1 MSDRETLAN
10 LPVEQQRQML
20 RKLLEERAGGGGGRF
35 PMSVQQQSLWHEYLQ
50 DPSSP
55 SFNVFLPAR
64 IRSSIDVPR
73 FRRAIEN
80 LVARHAALRTTF
92 GNDAGKPF
100 QQTHEALPA
109 GFRVLDASGYSEAQL
124 REAVIEESVQPFD
137 LRSGP
142 LLRLALFQ
150 KSPEDWVVIATAH
163 HIVVD
168 FWSLVLLLGE
178 MRQLYEDSN
187 SAIRNELAPRAD
199 NYDAFVRQQAELLG
213 SPDGDRLRRYWRR
226 QLRGASL
233 VTEFPTDF
241 FRPAR
246 FTGRAA
252 TVPIDF
258 SPQTVK
264 RMSKVA
270 ADLGVTFPSLM
281 LAIVSVLIHRYTGQE
296 SFLIGTP
303 FSGRLHRKF
312 EETVGFFVNMLP
324 LRADVTDELCF
335 ADVVRRTS
343 QAFADALQNEA
354 LPLAEIVRQS
364 AAPRDPSRSPMFQIS
379 CTFEKSHRRQ
389 ESGRAGYLF
398 DGDLQRTNFG
408 GMVQESYPIP
418 IQSCH
423 QDLEFI
429 FERSDDGI
437 HAMLCYCR
445 DLFAPS
451 SMEQLS
457 GNLCQLADQLLRHP
471 SRPLSDVPW
480 SRAGKYPKQ
489 DRSRSHGVESAKPN
503 DDSVFLAI
511 ERIARTHP
519 EQVALSCGPYQ
530 RTYRQLV
537 DEADR
542 IAAALTRR
550 GIGSGCY
557 VPVIGRRGPFVV
569 PALLGV
575 LAAGAA
581 IVPIDANEPAV
592 EFPDLVAD
600 TEAACL
606 IVDEEETRGLVSER
620 IASSVEVCTIDRLL
634 GEGVN
639 NARTGDDGSIRR
651 EVWHVPAPHDLCYL
665 IYTSGSSG
673 RPKGVMIEHQSIQN
687 TLQWRCEAVPVT
699 PDDRI
704 LILLSHQFDAGLGL
718 LLSSLIQG
726 ARLVWPDAKAS
737 NVDAMLDMIGQE
749 SITILPTIPSLL
761 ALIVEHPDFGKC
773 ESVRQVWTG
782 GETMPS
788 DLPQRLR
795 SKRSIPFWNFYG
807 PTEAAIEASAAEVS
821 GHPAN
826 RLVPIG
832 APIRATEIV
841 VLDSSRR
848 AVPPTVPGELAICGP
863 GVARGYLGRPELTA
877 QRFVKLWD
885 GRRAFLTGDHGRE
898 RSDGTFEF
906 LGRSD
911 DQIKLGGYRIEL
923 QEIEQTLQSSPLVG
937 EAAVKVH
944 RSPSAAEQLI
954 GYVTVDPSVRGGSES
969 VSDEVMR
976 FVQKCLPS
984 FKRPR
989 QIVLLDSL
997 PKTSSGKVDRKRL
1010 PEPPWHSGGERPYRK
1025 PRTGL
1030 EQFLAEQWSAD
1041 LSIER
1046 IGIDDDYF
1054 ELGGSSLQAAMLAS
1068 RLSDQL
1074 GLQVP
1079 TSLLFEMPNLV
1090 RTCERLAELHREEMI
1105 QRFGPESVEVYQDLE
1120 CGRTVAD
1127 RVNVH
1132 PLISDFGREEVS
1144 LQTASAPS
1152 ANAEQ
1157 VNAEQVDAEQ
1167 AKVDQVVSP
1176 LFMVHPPGGIII
1188 CYRDLAR
1195 YMARQR
1201 PFYAIRSRGLH
1212 GGEALPES
1220 VGAMASDYVNAV
1232 RATRPH
1238 GPYQLGGWSLG
1249 GVVAW
1254 EVARQLI
1261 EAGESVERLVLL
1273 DTAIPDGALGG
1284 ASKSSEPSPGLE
1296 YGLDYSLKQLAE
1308 LPPEEQLPL
1317 LWEHAKSLGVLD
1329 DDTTPEVAQ
1338 RAVEDLKHLFHHHLN
1353 LMSRQPLKPLPVPVL
1368 LIRPREVP
1376 VTAGTSKDR
1385 GWSALSPKV
1394 RVEFV
1399 AGHHHS
1405 MVKAPGAIE
1414 IAKLIEEE
1422 R

>member
-1 MSDRETLAN
+1 MSDRETLAS

-20 RKLLEERAGGGGGRF
+20 RKLLQERAGGGDRF

-50 DPSSP
+50 DPTSP

-73 FRRAIEN
+73 FRRAIEK

-92 GNDAGKPF
+92 GTDAGEPY
-100 QQTHEALPA
+100 QQTHAARPA
-109 GFRVLDASGYSEAQL
+109 DFRVIDASGYNEAQL
-124 REAVIEESVQPFD
+124 REAVIEESVHPFD
-137 LRSGP
+137 LRNGP
-142 LLRLALFQ
+142 LLRLALFR
-150 KSPEDWVVIATAH
+150 KASEDWVVIATAH

-178 MRQLYEDSN
+178 MRHLYEDSK
-187 SAIRNELAPRAD
+187 AGIQKELAPGAD

-213 SPDGDRLRRYWRR
+213 SADGDRLRRYWRK
-226 QLRGASL
+226 QLRDASL

-241 FRPAR
+241 FRPPR

-258 SPQTVK
+258 PPQTVR
-264 RMSKVA
+264 RMSKA
-270 ADLGVTFPSLM
+270 ASDLGVTFPSLM

-296 SFLIGTP
+296 SILIGTP

-324 LRADVTDELCF
+324 LRAEVTGELCF
-335 ADVVRRTS
+335 ADVVRRAS

-364 AAPRDPSRSPMFQIS
+364 AAPRDPSRSPLFQVS

-398 DGDLQRTNFG
+398 DGELQRTNFG

-429 FERSDDGI
+429 FERSDDEV

-445 DLFAPS
+445 DLFDPS

-457 GNLCQLADQLLRHP
+457 ANLCQLADQLLRHP

-480 SRAGKYPKQ
+480 IKSEKHVGQEQSRA
-489 DRSRSHGVESAKPN
+489 HEVETAKPDD
-503 DDSVFLAI
+503 DDSIFLSVQ
-511 ERIARTHP
+511 RIARTHP
-519 EQVALSCGPYQ
+519 EQVALSGGGYRQ
-530 RTYRQLV
+530 TYRQLV
-537 DEADR
+537 DEAER
-542 IAAALTRR
+542 IAAALGRR
-550 GIGSGCY
+550 GIGPGCY

-581 IVPIDANEPAV
+581 IVPIDASEPAI

-600 TEAACL
+600 TEATCL
-606 IVDEEETRGLVSER
+606 IVDGEETLARVRER
-620 IASSVEVCTIDRLL
+620 LAGEVDVCTISGLL
-634 GEGVN
+634 AEGAGN
-639 NARTGDDGSIRR
+639 EWTAHEKAAHEQTARERIGGDSTMRR
-651 EVWHVPAPHDLCYL
+651 VVRPGPDCEDLCYL

-673 RPKGVMIEHQSIQN
+673 RPKGVMIERQSIRN
-687 TLQWRCEAVPVT
+687 TLRWRCEAVPVNQQ
-699 PDDRI
+699 DRI

-726 ARLVWPDAKAS
+726 AHLVWSDAKAS
-737 NVDAMLDMIGQE
+737 NVDAIVEMIQRE

-761 ALIVEHPDFGKC
+761 SLMLEHPDFGNC
-773 ESVRQVWTG
+773 VSVRQVWTG
-782 GETMPS
+782 GESMPS

-795 SKRSIPFWNFYG
+795 SKLPVPFWNFYG

-826 RLVPIG
+826 RIVPIG
-832 APIRATEIV
+832 APIRSTEIV
-841 VLDSSRR
+841 VLDSNRR
-848 AVPPTVPGELAICGP
+848 SVPPTVPGELAICGP
-863 GVARGYLGRPELTA
+863 GVARGYLGLPELTA

-885 GRRAFLTGDHGRE
+885 GRRAFLTGDRGRE

-923 QEIEQTLQSSPLVG
+923 QEIEQTLQSSPLVA

-944 RSPSAAEQLI
+944 RSPSSSEQLV
-954 GYVTVDPSVRGGSES
+954 GYVTVDPSVEPGGEE
-969 VSDEVMR
+969 VSDAVMR
-976 FVQKCLPS
+976 FAQERLPS

-1010 PEPPWHSGGERPYRK
+1010 PMPSWQSVGERRYRE

-1030 EQFLAEQWSAD
+1030 EQYLAEQWSAD
-1041 LSIER
+1041 LAIER
-1046 IGIDDDYF
+1046 IGIDDDFF

-1068 RLSDQL
+1068 RLTDQL

-1079 TSLLFEMPNLV
+1079 ASLLFEMPNLG
-1090 RTCERLAELHREEMI
+1090 RTSERLAELHREEI
-1105 QRFGPESVEVYQDLE
+1105 TQRFGPESVEIYEDL
-1120 CGRTVAD
+1120 RRD
-1127 RVNVH
+1127 RPRKHRVITH
-1132 PLISDFGREEVS
+1132 PLIADFGRDDDVR
-1144 LQTASAPS
+1144 AGS
-1152 ANAEQ
+1152 ANVEPLAT
-1157 VNAEQVDAEQ
+1157 
-1167 AKVDQVVSP
+1167 P
-1176 LFMVHPPGGIII
+1176 LFMIHPPGGIII

-1195 YMARQR
+1195 HITPQR

-1212 GGEALPES
+1212 GGETLPES
-1220 VGAMASDYVNAV
+1220 IAAMASDYVSAV

-1261 EAGESVERLVLL
+1261 EAGESIERIVLL
-1273 DTAIPDGALGG
+1273 DTAIPDGALDG
-1284 ASKSSEPSPGLE
+1284 ASDSCEPSPGLE
-1296 YGLDYSLKQLAE
+1296 YGLDYSLEQLAE
-1308 LPPEEQLPL
+1308 LPPDEQLPL

-1329 DDTTPEVAQ
+1329 DDTPPEVAA

-1353 LMSRQPLKPLPVPVL
+1353 LMSRQRLNPLPVPVL

-1376 VTAGTSKDR
+1376 VTAVTSKDR

-1394 RVEFV
+1394 TVEFV

-1414 IAKLIEEE
+1414 IAKLI
-1422 R
+1422 